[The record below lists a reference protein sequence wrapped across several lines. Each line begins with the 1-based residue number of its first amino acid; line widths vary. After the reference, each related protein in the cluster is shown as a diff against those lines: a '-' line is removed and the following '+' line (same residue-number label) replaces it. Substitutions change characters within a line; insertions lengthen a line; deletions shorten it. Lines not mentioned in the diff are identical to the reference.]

1 MRLTTCPLAA
11 PHRETAGE
19 GYAGPIEWSTA
30 RFLPAP
36 PHLGELQ
43 HHRDQCELAAIYSS
57 SCLHQLG
64 NITPG
69 QRQSE
74 LEIPRQR
81 LTLPASGVRSADEFH
96 HHRFQPE
103 EQVPALPV
111 HIPPPHS
118 QCLHLTCWAMKGL
131 LSVRWVLQSPNCSPP
146 CSLQKLV
153 CPDKDWVTKPCH
165 E

>member
-81 LTLPASGVRSADEFH
+81 LMLPASGVRSADEFH

-111 HIPPPHS
+111 HIPPPPQPVLASHMLGYERTAL
-118 QCLHLTCWAMKGL
+118 CEVDFTEPKL
-131 LSVRWVLQSPNCSPP
+131 LPTMLPAKAGMS
-146 CSLQKLV
+146 
-153 CPDKDWVTKPCH
+153 
-165 E
+165 